1 MMCQS
6 AYVRRTLAALWVAAA
21 AAAFAVAPASSQPRD
36 YQKSVAPGV
45 TLFEHVDEST
55 PVVICGVKVD
65 TRVPGVH
72 LGASVANDRTG
83 SSKREIVSSAVE
95 RRGAVAGINADFF
108 PWTADP
114 LGMVAI
120 DGRLISEPSSGWA
133 SFGVT
138 RDGKPLLG
146 MAQMALT
153 FHVDNGRMLK
163 VDSID
168 RPAEQGVLNVYDRYY
183 GPSTGAREKAAEA
196 VLTMDWAELLRTGSA
211 EAAIKEVIPEARNT
225 RIPGDGIVMVAK
237 GPRIREML
245 DAMQGQQTA
254 HVKLVLRDEDGES
267 WLGLY
272 NCVGGAQWLVKN
284 GTLYGSEAKGTGVFD
299 KETFVQHRHPRTAVG
314 VTKNGYIVLA
324 ILDGRQKTSRGAS
337 LKEMAQ
343 AMLDQGCVKA
353 INLDGGGSSVLIAR
367 GLVVNSPSDGQQ
379 RPVASQ
385 LLVFSDGA
393 AKDPGEPLTV
403 TPSATNVVAG
413 EKLLLR
419 LSLPDGQPVKESQ
432 MSSVLWGTRNGGGFV
447 EQNGEF
453 IALRAGNPAIL
464 AWLDGS
470 SGETQVAVS
479 PAGPGVIDLA
489 WDDSTPAT
497 AASRVLNITVTDSL
511 DNANPFAV
519 VALKVTGGKAD
530 STEVKCG
537 PDGVGKATITWDASA
552 PEADRKVEVSCGQ
565 VSAST
570 NNQ

>member
-1 MMCQS
+1 M
-6 AYVRRTLAALWVAAA
+6 T
-21 AAAFAVAPASSQPRD
+21 
-36 YQKSVAPGV
+36 
-45 TLFEHVDEST
+45 
-55 PVVICGVKVD
+55 
-65 TRVPGVH
+65 
-72 LGASVANDRTG
+72 
-83 SSKREIVSSAVE
+83 
-95 RRGAVAGINADFF
+95 
-108 PWTADP
+108 
-114 LGMVAI
+114 
-120 DGRLISEPSSGWA
+120 
-133 SFGVT
+133 SF
-138 RDGKPLLG
+138 D
-146 MAQMALT
+146 
-153 FHVDNGRMLK
+153 
-163 VDSID
+163 
-168 RPAEQGVLNVYDRYY
+168 
-183 GPSTGAREKAAEA
+183 
-196 VLTMDWAELLRTGSA
+196 
-211 EAAIKEVIPEARNT
+211 
-225 RIPGDGIVMVAK
+225 
-237 GPRIREML
+237 
-245 DAMQGQQTA
+245 
-254 HVKLVLRDEDGES
+254 
-267 WLGLY
+267 
-272 NCVGGAQWLVKN
+272 
-284 GTLYGSEAKGTGVFD
+284 
-299 KETFVQHRHPRTAVG
+299 
-314 VTKNGYIVLA
+314 YIVLA

-413 EKLLLR
+413 EKLSLR

-537 PDGVGKATITWDASA
+537 PDGAGKVTITWDASA